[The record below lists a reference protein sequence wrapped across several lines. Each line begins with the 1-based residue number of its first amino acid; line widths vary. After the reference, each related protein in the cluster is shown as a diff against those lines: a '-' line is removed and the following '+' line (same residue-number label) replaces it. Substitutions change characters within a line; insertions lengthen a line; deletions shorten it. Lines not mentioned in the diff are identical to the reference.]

1 MNTKDRI
8 IKQGISSFNKS
19 GYGAVSLFEIA
30 QSLGI
35 SRGNLTYHFKDKELL
50 LKAILTDMWE
60 KIEAQRT
67 KSRML
72 PSFENLNNEVKL
84 YFKFQKK
91 YAFVFLDSQILKLP
105 FVNKK
110 FKEMSRQTIQDN
122 KAAIAFAIQLGN
134 MKPEPF
140 PGIYNNIAVMTWMLS
155 FYWQA
160 QTIVRGGAKEAD
172 GEKIIWSLLIP
183 HFTEKGIK
191 SFRKYF
197 GDEYDQGLGDP
208 FELDIDSYM
217 SF

>member
-8 IKQGISSFNKS
+8 IKHSIAKFNKS
-19 GYGAVSLFEIA
+19 GYGAVSLFELA

-35 SRGNLTYHFKDKELL
+35 SRGNLTYHFKDKEAL
-50 LKAILTDMWE
+50 LKAILNEMWE
-60 KIEAQRT
+60 KIEAQRI

-91 YAFVFLDSQILKLP
+91 YAFIFMDSQVLKLP
-105 FVNKK
+105 FINKE
-110 FKEMSRQTIQDN
+110 FKEMSRQTILDN

-140 PGIYNNIAVMTWMLS
+140 PGIYNNIAIMTWLLS

-160 QTIVRGGAKEAD
+160 QSIVRGNTKETD

-191 SFRKYF
+191 SFKNYF
-197 GDEYDQGLGDP
+197 GDKYYQELGEP
-208 FELDIDSYM
+208 FELDINNYM

>member
-1 MNTKDRI
+1 MNTKDKI
-8 IKQGISSFNKS
+8 IKHSIAKFNES
-19 GYGAVSLFEIA
+19 GYGAVSLFELA
-30 QSLGI
+30 QNLGI
-35 SRGNLTYHFKDKELL
+35 SRGNLTYHFKDKEML
-50 LKAILTDMWE
+50 LKAILNEMWE

-91 YAFVFLDSQILKLP
+91 YAFIFMDSQVLKLP
-105 FVNKK
+105 FINKK
-110 FKEMSRQTIQDN
+110 FKEMSQQTILDN

-140 PGIYNNIAVMTWMLS
+140 PGIYNNIAIMTWMLS

-160 QTIVRGGAKEAD
+160 QSVIRGGAKETD

-183 HFTEKGIK
+183 HFTDKGIK
-191 SFRKYF
+191 SFRNYF
-197 GDEYDQGLGDP
+197 GDQYYQELGEP
-208 FELDIDSYM
+208 FELDINNYM